1 MRVVD
6 LLHMLIRHRDR
17 VLKKDE
23 LIDLIWEGRIISDA
37 AISLRVDA
45 P

>member
-1 MRVVD
+1 MNIEKAELTRAGQEIAVKMRVFD

-23 LIDLIWEGRIISDA
+23 L
-37 AISLRVDA
+37 
-45 P
+45 